1 MSDEIFEIFGELFER
16 RRKNKRYGN
25 GDHDG
30 YQQPASNPPPPPA
43 PVVVPIFCIECG
55 ARNEGNSKFCLSC
68 GELLPAA
75 GEEMRCPRCSTALPL
90 AAKFCP
96 RCGAGVG

>member
-1 MSDEIFEIFGELFER
+1 MSDEIFEVFEELFEWRKKKKR
-16 RRKNKRYGN
+16 RSN
-25 GDHDG
+25 GDSET
-30 YQQPASNPPPPPA
+30 PTSSTPPA
-43 PVVVPIFCIECG
+43 PVVVPIFCIKCG

-68 GELLPAA
+68 GELLPSA

-96 RCGAGVG
+96 RCGTPVA